1 MGSIWIRI
9 TCGIDRTGA
18 YQTLLVA
25 DLVAKFLTDSI
36 HYLHCLC
43 DNFWAYA
50 VSRKE
55 CNIYFH
61 TRELVD

>member
-1 MGSIWIRI
+1 MGSIWIGI
-9 TCGIDRTGA
+9 PCGIDCTGT

-36 HYLHCLC
+36 HYLHCLR

-50 VSRKE
+50 VSREE